1 MPGEPGGIK
10 MTDRGYELS
19 AQFYDLFDLKQNIN
33 FFYFYASQ
41 AGEILDIGAGTGRIA
56 IPLAE
61 LGCRMVCVEPSEAM
75 REQLEQKVAQQPVT
89 VQERI
94 LIEPADA
101 ASFKLGR
108 TYPLAILSGSF
119 RHFLNDEER
128 LLALKNIAAHLKPG
142 GSLVFDISLGMMQDQ
157 PLSPAGVVNLP
168 DGEIRRRVAT
178 KVLPEGTLQV
188 TLVFE
193 TYRNDKMVERI
204 VQGSIQGIV
213 NREGIRNL
221 LAQAGFEVIEEYA
234 DYDFRPYEEG
244 EPLLMV
250 EARKV
255 NGGS

>member
-1 MPGEPGGIK
+1 

-41 AGEILDIGAGTGRIA
+41 AGEALDIGAGTGRIA

-61 LGCRMVCVEPSEAM
+61 LGCRLVCVEPSGAM
-75 REQLEQKVAQQPVT
+75 REQLEHKLEQQPELR
-89 VQERI
+89 ERI
-94 LIEPADA
+94 TIEPTDA
-101 ASFKLGR
+101 ASFKLAH
-108 TYPLAILSGSF
+108 TYPLAMLSGSF
-119 RHFLNDEER
+119 RHFLNDSER
-128 LLALKNIAAHLKPG
+128 LQVLQNIAAHLKPG
-142 GSLVFDISLGMMQDQ
+142 GSLVFDVSLGMMSDQ
-157 PLSPAGVVNLP
+157 PLASAGKVQLE
-168 DGEIRRRVAT
+168 DGEIHRRLAT

-193 TYRNDKMVERI
+193 TYRNGKMVERI

-213 NREGIRNL
+213 DRPQIHRL
-221 LAQAGFEVIEEYA
+221 LAEAGFSVENEYA

-244 EPLLMV
+244 DPILMI

-255 NGGS
+255 NGAG